1 MNKLVKRLLT
11 GTLAFATI
19 LTALPVTAVHASGNQ
34 YWTESAERVGYI
46 EHVMNDGSIKSTFNE
61 GHMKVEG
68 ETAYCVDINTS
79 FKNGYKIR
87 SDASTRMSSDQIA
100 DVALSLEYVKQY
112 TASHTNLNYKRGQL
126 FMELRFVVPN
136 MEKTFGN
143 LEFAGEN
150 TTEQQRINGRMA
162 VITRSY
168 NLYSDVQ
175 RADDVV
181 VVLPAKAGEK
191 HFSPEQKV
199 KLINPR
205 ITTDGYKIGERGF
218 VNYILLADDMLPVE
232 SK

>member
-1 MNKLVKRLLT
+1 
-11 GTLAFATI
+11 
-19 LTALPVTAVHASGNQ
+19 
-34 YWTESAERVGYI
+34 
-46 EHVMNDGSIKSTFNE
+46 
-61 GHMKVEG
+61 
-68 ETAYCVDINTS
+68 
-79 FKNGYKIR
+79 
-87 SDASTRMSSDQIA
+87 
-100 DVALSLEYVKQY
+100 
-112 TASHTNLNYKRGQL
+112 
-126 FMELRFVVPN
+126 MELRFVVPN

-199 KLINPR
+199 KLINPVVD
-205 ITTDGYKIGERGF
+205 TVANANYRGAD
-218 VNYILLADDMLPVE
+218 VDWYVKADDIVLKSKENHNIDSPQNRLPQGQP
-232 SK
+232 KK

>member
-11 GTLAFATI
+11 GTLALATI

-34 YWTESAERVGYI
+34 YWMESAERVGYI
-46 EHVMNDGSIKSTFNE
+46 EQIMNDGSIKSTF
-61 GHMKVEG
+61 H
-68 ETAYCVDINTS
+68 
-79 FKNGYKIR
+79 
-87 SDASTRMSSDQIA
+87 
-100 DVALSLEYVKQY
+100 
-112 TASHTNLNYKRGQL
+112 
-126 FMELRFVVPN
+126 
-136 MEKTFGN
+136 
-143 LEFAGEN
+143 
-150 TTEQQRINGRMA
+150 
-162 VITRSY
+162 

-175 RADDVV
+175 RSDDVV

-191 HFSPEQKV
+191 HFLPEQKV